1 MGLSLFLKG
10 VGMGLLVS
18 VPLGPVGIMC
28 IQRTINR
35 GLKSGV
41 FSGLGAASADLF
53 YALIAGFGL
62 SYIINFIEAKQTIIQ
77 FIGSIII
84 VFVAFKIFY
93 TNPAVQLRKQRNK
106 KGKPLEEIISIFV
119 VTLSNP
125 AVFFAFL
132 AMFAAFNVI
141 NSSAGHMGTI
151 TAITGI
157 FAGSML
163 WWYVLSAIINHF
175 RTKIRLKNLWWLNKI
190 MGIIVFLCGIVAL
203 VDIFIHIF

>member
-1 MGLSLFLKG
+1 
-10 VGMGLLVS
+10 MGLLVS
-18 VPLGPVGIMC
+18 VPLGPVGVMC

-62 SYIINFIEAKQTIIQ
+62 SYIINFIEARQTIIQ
-77 FIGSIII
+77 VIGSIII
-84 VFVAFKIFY
+84 VIVAFKIFY
-93 TNPAVQLRKQRNK
+93 TNPAVQLRKHRNK
-106 KGKPLEEIISIFV
+106 KGKAFEEILSIFI

-141 NSSAGHMGTI
+141 NSSYGHLGTI
-151 TAITGI
+151 TTIVGI
-157 FAGSML
+157 FTGSML

-190 MGIIVFLCGIVAL
+190 MGVIVFLCGIIAL
-203 VDIFIHIF
+203 ADVLIRMVINNK

>member
-10 VGMGLLVS
+10 IGMGLLVS

-77 FIGSIII
+77 FIGAVII
-84 VFVAFKIFY
+84 VIVAFKIFY
-93 TNPAVQLRKQRNK
+93 TNPAVQLRNQRNK
-106 KGKPLEEIISIFV
+106 KGKPFEEVISIFL
-119 VTLSNP
+119 VTVSNP

-132 AMFAAFNVI
+132 AMFAAFNVL
-141 NSSAGHMGTI
+141 NTSYGHAGTI
-151 TAITGI
+151 TTIVGV
-157 FAGSML
+157 FVGSML
-163 WWYVLSAIINHF
+163 WWYILSAVINHF

-190 MGIIVFLCGIVAL
+190 MGIIVFVCGILAL
-203 VDIFIHIF
+203 ADVLFHIF

>member
-1 MGLSLFLKG
+1 MGLI
-10 VGMGLLVS
+10 VS

-41 FSGLGAASADLF
+41 FSGLGAAVADLI

-77 FIGSIII
+77 FIGALII
-84 VFVAFKIFY
+84 VAVSFKIFY
-93 TNPAVQLRKQRNK
+93 SNPAKQLREQRNK
-106 KGKPLEEIISIFV
+106 KGKPFGEVLSIFV

-132 AMFAAFNVI
+132 AMFAAFNI
-141 NSSAGHMGTI
+141 LDSSAGHMGTL
-151 TAITGI
+151 TAIGGI
-157 FAGSML
+157 FIGSML
-163 WWYVLSAIINHF
+163 WWYILSSLINHF

-190 MGIIVFLCGIVAL
+190 MGIIVFICGVLAIL
-203 VDIFIHIF
+203 DLIFHIL

>member
-1 MGLSLFLKG
+1 
-10 VGMGLLVS
+10 MGLLVS

-62 SYIINFIEAKQTIIQ
+62 SYIINFIEARQTIIQ
-77 FIGSIII
+77 FIGAIII
-84 VFVAFKIFY
+84 VAISFKIFY

-141 NSSAGHMGTI
+141 NNSAGHLGTI
-151 TAITGI
+151 TTIIGI

-163 WWYVLSAIINHF
+163 WWYVLSAVINHF

-190 MGIIVFLCGIVAL
+190 MGIIVFICGIIAL
-203 VDIFIHIF
+203 IDVIIRFFDLKH